1 MNTQVVSPTSST
13 AAEPPSRIDWKANLK
28 RNQGLVLSVAFF
40 SLLIIV
46 TALVNGRAPSYF
58 GMSMLIASATT
69 LALAAIG
76 QSVIVIGGGLDLSVG
91 AIVGFT
97 QAMMVIYFT
106 ELGLP
111 PSALIAIAIGFGVA
125 AGAINGFF
133 VAVVGLQ
140 PIIVTL
146 ATMFTLQGLT
156 LLVLP
161 QPGGLVPDALMATL
175 LDDAILDV
183 LPGPLV
189 FIGLALVVWG
199 LIRKTSLGTSIFAAG
214 SDSHSAQLAGIK
226 IKTGVWASYAI
237 GGGFYGAAG
246 AFVAAQSGAA
256 DPLIGAP
263 LLVSSLTA
271 VMLGGTLLG
280 GGRGSVLGSVFGALT
295 LIAMVN
301 LLLALGVPD
310 YLTTGLEALVLLLA
324 VIMNRQSGNSSES
337 EVRRLA
343 LSLKQLGKH
352 SAANT
357 YVPSRLRLPTLAT
370 LVPATDRKF
379 ILPSWIGMLVLA
391 VAAALYYGD
400 AFDVLR
406 YTDRLL
412 LLGAF
417 LAVLVLGQGTVIM
430 SGGFD
435 LSIAASVTTC
445 GVIGAMLMQGS
456 DIALLWAVPVTL
468 GIGALIGLANGLLV
482 AVVGLSPIV
491 ATLAVGGLLQS
502 LVMFVSGGTPSGDA
516 SPMLH
521 WLVNGKVGAFTPLS
535 MLIFL
540 FVLGGVVLMSCTT
553 FSRRL
558 ISVGINARAAMMCGV
573 NVRNLKIGCYVIS
586 GLCGG
591 LAGLL
596 LTGFLGRA
604 SLTLGDNYLLPT
616 VAAVAIGG
624 TLISGGRGHYLGMFG
639 GVLALTGLQIL
650 LSGTP
655 LPPAVRDITLGLAVM
670 LAVISLREKS

>member
-1 MNTQVVSPTSST
+1 MNTQVMNSPAISPVS
-13 AAEPPSRIDWKANLK
+13 IDWRANLK
-28 RNQGLVLSVAFF
+28 RNQGLVLSVGFF
-40 SLLIIV
+40 ALLILV

-58 GMSMLIASATT
+58 GISMLIASATT

-97 QAMMVIYFT
+97 QAMMVMYFT
-106 ELGLP
+106 DLGLP
-111 PSALIAIAIGFGVA
+111 PYLLIAIAVGFGML

-133 VAVVGLQ
+133 VSVVGLQ

-146 ATMFTLQGLT
+146 ATMFTLQGIT
-156 LLVLP
+156 LLILP
-161 QPGGLVPDALMATL
+161 QPGGLVPDELMATL
-175 LDDAILDV
+175 LDDLVMDV
-183 LPGPLV
+183 IPGPV
-189 FIGLALVVWG
+189 VVLVVALLVWG
-199 LIRKTSLGTSIFAAG
+199 VIKKTSLGTSIFAAG

-226 IKTGVWASYAI
+226 VKTGVWASYVI

-280 GGRGSVLGSVFGALT
+280 GGRGSAIGSVFGALT

-301 LLLALGVPD
+301 LLLALGAPN
-310 YLTTGLEALVLLLA
+310 YLTAGLEALVLLLA
-324 VIMNRQSGNSSES
+324 VVINRQAGNSSES
-337 EVRRLA
+337 EIRRLG
-343 LSLKQLGKH
+343 LSLKQLGK
-352 SAANT
+352 SVSSGSKGVAPAF
-357 YVPSRLRLPTLAT
+357 RLPSLQD
-370 LVPATDRKF
+370 LIPKTDRKF
-379 ILPSWIGMLVLA
+379 ILPAWIGMLVLA
-391 VAAALYYGD
+391 VVAALYYGD
-400 AFDVLR
+400 AFNALR
-406 YTDRLL
+406 YVDRLL

-435 LSIAASVTTC
+435 LSIAASVTLC
-445 GVIGAMLMQGS
+445 GVVGAMLMNGS

-468 GIGALIGLANGLLV
+468 GVGVLIGLANGLLV

-491 ATLAVGGLLQS
+491 ATLAVGGILQTLS
-502 LVMFVSGGTPSGDA
+502 MFVSGGTPSGDA
-516 SPMLH
+516 APLLH
-521 WLVNGKVGAFTPLS
+521 WLVNGKLGVFTPLS
-535 MLIFL
+535 LLIFL

-553 FSRRL
+553 FARRL
-558 ISVGINARAAMMCGV
+558 VSVGINARAAMMCGV
-573 NVRNLKIGCYVIS
+573 NVRNLTIGCYVIS
-586 GLCGG
+586 GLCAG

-604 SLTLGDNYLLPT
+604 SLSLGDNYLLPT
-616 VAAVAIGG
+616 VAAVAVGG
-624 TLISGGRGHYLGMFG
+624 TLITGGRGHYLGMFG
-639 GVLALTGLQIL
+639 GVLALTALQIL

-670 LAVISLREKS
+670 LAVIFLRDKAQR